1 MGITVGLLG
10 LLRHVFLA
18 QGVPE
23 KLRTILSQFK
33 KNTVGVH
40 LQAGL
45 HGIGPCSGGL
55 RHVVRF
61 KDMNGLAQM
70 ERSQVTHVPLVFD
83 TFKRA
88 LSPHRTCV
96 APVLSVTRRR
106 LVQQHVAG
114 VC

>member
-1 MGITVGLLG
+1 MAF
-10 LLRHVFLA
+10 R
-18 QGVPE
+18 
-23 KLRTILSQFK
+23 
-33 KNTVGVH
+33 
-40 LQAGL
+40 
-45 HGIGPCSGGL
+45 C
-55 RHVVRF
+55 
-61 KDMNGLAQM
+61 KDMNGLAEM

-114 VC
+114 VRQWVLILCRVWSRGLP

>member
-1 MGITVGLLG
+1 MYVVLPRI
-10 LLRHVFLA
+10 H
-18 QGVPE
+18 
-23 KLRTILSQFK
+23 
-33 KNTVGVH
+33 TVGVL
-40 LQAGL
+40 LQPDLLVIGHAVEDCCTG
-45 HGIGPCSGGL
+45 HG
-55 RHVVRF
+55 VRS
-61 KDMNGLAQM
+61 KDMNGLAEM
-70 ERSQVTHVPLVFD
+70 KRSQVTHVPLVFD